1 MYKEDFEAERR
12 DREKAHNDIDN
23 YKFQLMKL
31 QEKFTPME
39 ERHRHQCAEMY
50 VLKAATVPQAEE
62 LRKVRLER
70 QFERLKPQTKVQTQR
85 TNAFVCPVP
94 NM

>member
-12 DREKAHNDIDN
+12 DREKAHDDREN

-31 QEKFTPME
+31 QEKFTKME
-39 ERHRHQCAEMY
+39 EQHRHQCAEMY
-50 VLKAATVPQAEE
+50 VLKAATVRQAEE

-70 QFERLKPQTKVQTQR
+70 IHYQQFEEGLPTQVQNQ
-85 TNAFVCPVP
+85 
-94 NM
+94 